1 MLWLFYFAIFWNI
14 PSQSF
19 LRISNSPSQAV
30 SLLMLSL
37 YNDLTEFH
45 RMWEWC
51 RTSYSMH
58 QPEETPTC
66 APETKKASDDKKMDS
81 LDMNLTPRALLFFP
95 PQPLRHKRKFQKQ
108 RRRRLRKRHLKSEF
122 ALPQT
127 LSCLFQLVWYVICR
141 RMFLELALL
150 KFGHKRKKVVVLCS
164 RPRQNVKLGTYT
176 L

>member
-66 APETKKASDDKKMDS
+66 APETKKASDDKKWTV
-81 LDMNLTPRALLFFP
+81 LTWTLLPARFF
-95 PQPLRHKRKFQKQ
+95 
-108 RRRRLRKRHLKSEF
+108 F
-122 ALPQT
+122 ALPNLYDIKGSFRNNDGDGYENVT
-127 LSCLFQLVWYVICR
+127 YKVNSRCL
-141 RMFLELALL
+141 
-150 KFGHKRKKVVVLCS
+150 KRNRAYSNSFDMSYAGECFWS
-164 RPRQNVKLGTYT
+164 WRY
-176 L
+176 